1 MRTII
6 VCAYLNQAAYV
17 RIAGVHNYSL
27 KARLGRCILPTVRY
41 TDSICAV
48 D

>member
-1 MRTII
+1 M
-6 VCAYLNQAAYV
+6 VGAYLNQASSV
-17 RIAGVHNYSL
+17 REAGAQSHNL
-27 KARLGRCILPTVRY
+27 EACLGRCILPTVRY